1 LPSAFQTRADPSST
15 REVPFLRQR
24 TTHADV
30 VTTSVAAVIGDK
42 DVAMDFAKELLGP
55 TNLLP
60 HGFCLLWD
68 TNLVWLHMVSDGI
81 ITLAYYSIPFGL
93 VYFVRRRQDLAFH
106 WIFLLFGIF
115 IFACGTTHVMN
126 IWTLWQPLYVLEGG
140 IKLLTASASIATAII
155 LVPLIPKAL
164 ALPSPSQ
171 LTATNQTLLQ
181 QIHERERVEALL
193 QRSNAELERRVQE
206 RTADLATTIA
216 ALQNEIAERL
226 RAEDEVRQ
234 LNAELEQRI
243 SERTAQLQMSETR
256 FRGLLESAPDAM
268 VITSSD
274 GRIVLVNR
282 QAEEMFGY
290 QRHELLDHAVE
301 MLMPERLRD
310 AHLKHRAAYTQ
321 DLQTRSM
328 GRGLELYGRRK
339 DGSEFPVEISLSPL
353 VTDEGVVVSSAI
365 RDVTERKQ
373 TEDALKQSC
382 GDLARSNA
390 ELEQF
395 AYVASHDL
403 QEPLRAVSGCVQ
415 LLQQHYQSQLDARA
429 EELMAHAVDGTSRMQ
444 TLIHDLLAYARVTT
458 RGRELEPT
466 DCEAILKEALNNL
479 ATAIQES
486 GAVVTH
492 GALPTVAADPT
503 QLLQVF
509 QNLLSNAIKYRGV
522 RPPEVHIDVEHRARE
537 WQFAVRDNGIG
548 IEPQYFERIFGIFQR
563 LHTRKEYPGTGIG
576 LALCRKIIERHGGR
590 IWVAS
595 QPGEGST
602 FFFTISDRR

>member
-1 LPSAFQTRADPSST
+1 
-15 REVPFLRQR
+15 
-24 TTHADV
+24 
-30 VTTSVAAVIGDK
+30 
-42 DVAMDFAKELLGP
+42 MDFAKELLGP

-171 LTATNQTLLQ
+171 LAVTNQTLLQ

-206 RTADLATTIA
+206 RTADLANTIA

-444 TLIHDLLAYARVTT
+444 ILIHDLLAYARVTT
-458 RGRELEPT
+458 RGRDLEPT
-466 DCEAILKEALNNL
+466 DCEAILKEVLNNL

-563 LHTRKEYPGTGIG
+563 LHTHKEYPGTGIG